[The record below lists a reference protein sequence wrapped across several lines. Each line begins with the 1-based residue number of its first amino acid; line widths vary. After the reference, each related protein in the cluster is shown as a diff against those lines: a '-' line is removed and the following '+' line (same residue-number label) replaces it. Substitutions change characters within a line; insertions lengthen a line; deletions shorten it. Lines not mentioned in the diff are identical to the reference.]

1 MSILPEELQSFEY
14 YKGLTPMY
22 LQNVHGFLD
31 QIKIW
36 FNLCMLK
43 SNILTC
49 GTDIRCGAVAVSS
62 RTDSIV
68 SVIDEIFAFLDIF
81 NTSGQ
86 HLSESA
92 DILDKLAALFGV
104 SRQFSVTIEDE
115 KKQLNLSDNDL
126 LILIKCQVIKNFF
139 NGTYEHLMRC
149 FEIVNL
155 PIMPLTDTQP
165 AHCKM
170 YMLLQ
175 DENEVSQNVK
185 DMFLSGMLSVESMGI
200 YYTYAI
206 QIAQNIAIFDSLSST
221 AVFDVGQFII

>member
-1 MSILPEELQSFEY
+1 MKAILFCAPEDIRYEEVLIQEPNE
-14 YKGLTPMY
+14 GEVL
-22 LQNVHGFLD
+22 L
-31 QIKIW
+31 KI
-36 FNLCMLK
+36 MAA
-43 SNILTC
+43 LTC
-49 GTDIRCGAVAVSS
+49 GTDVRCGAVVVGS
-62 RTDSIV
+62 RTESIV
-68 SVIDEIFAFLDIF
+68 SVIDKIFAFLDIF

-92 DILDKLAALFGV
+92 DILDKLASLFGV

-155 PIMPLTDTQP
+155 PVMPLTDTQP

>member
-14 YKGLTPMY
+14 YRGLTPMY
-22 LQNVHGFLD
+22 LQDVHGFLE
-31 QIKIW
+31 QVKIW
-36 FNLCMLK
+36 FNSTMQK
-43 SNILTC
+43 SSILTC
-49 GTDIRCGAVAVSS
+49 GTDVPCGVEADS
-62 RTDSIV
+62 RTESIV
-68 SVIDEIFAFLDIF
+68 SVIDKTFAFLDIF

-92 DILDKLAALFGV
+92 DILDKLASLFGV
-104 SRQFSVTIEDE
+104 SRQFSVTIENE

-139 NGTYEHLMRC
+139 NGTHEHLMRC

-155 PIMPLTDTQP
+155 PVMPLTDTQP

-221 AVFDVGQFII
+221 AVFGVGQFII

>member
-14 YKGLTPMY
+14 YRGLTPMY
-22 LQNVHGFLD
+22 LQDVHGFLE
-31 QIKIW
+31 QVKIW
-36 FNLCMLK
+36 FNSTMQK
-43 SNILTC
+43 SSILTC
-49 GTDIRCGAVAVSS
+49 GTDVPCGVEADS
-62 RTDSIV
+62 RTESIV
-68 SVIDEIFAFLDIF
+68 SVIDKTFAFLDIF

-92 DILDKLAALFGV
+92 DILDKLASLFGV

-139 NGTYEHLMRC
+139 NGTHEHLMRC

-155 PIMPLTDTQP
+155 PVMPLTDTQP

-206 QIAQNIAIFDSLSST
+206 QIAQNIAIFDSLSLT

>member
-14 YKGLTPMY
+14 YRGLTPMY
-22 LQNVHGFLD
+22 LQDVHGFLE
-31 QIKIW
+31 QVKIW
-36 FNLCMLK
+36 FNSTMQK
-43 SNILTC
+43 SSILTC
-49 GTDIRCGAVAVSS
+49 GTDVPCGVKADT
-62 RTDSIV
+62 RTESIV
-68 SVIDEIFAFLDIF
+68 SVIDKTFAFLDIF

-92 DILDKLAALFGV
+92 DILDKLASLFGV
-104 SRQFSVTIEDE
+104 SRQFSVTIENE

-139 NGTYEHLMRC
+139 NGTHEHLMRC

-155 PIMPLTDTQP
+155 PVMPLTDTQP

-206 QIAQNIAIFDSLSST
+206 QIAQNIAIFDSLSLT

>member
-22 LQNVHGFLD
+22 LQDVHGFLE
-31 QIKIW
+31 QVKIW
-36 FNLCMLK
+36 FNSTMQK
-43 SNILTC
+43 STVLTC
-49 GTDIRCGAVAVSS
+49 GTDVPCGVEADS
-62 RTDSIV
+62 RTESIV
-68 SVIDEIFAFLDIF
+68 SVIDKTFAFLDIF

-92 DILDKLAALFGV
+92 DILDKLASLFGV

-126 LILIKCQVIKNFF
+126 LILIKCQIIKNFF
-139 NGTYEHLMRC
+139 NGTHEHLMRC

-155 PIMPLTDTQP
+155 PVMPLTDTQP

-185 DMFLSGMLSVESMGI
+185 DMFLSGMLSVESMSI

>member
-14 YKGLTPMY
+14 YKSLTPMY
-22 LQNVHGFLD
+22 LQNVHGFLE

-36 FNLCMLK
+36 FDLSTQKLDV
-43 SNILTC
+43 LTC
-49 GTDIRCGAVAVSS
+49 GINVRCGAVVVSS
-62 RTDSIV
+62 RTNSIV
-68 SVIDEIFAFLDIF
+68 SVIDEIFGFLDIF

-86 HLSESA
+86 HLSEST
-92 DILDKLAALFGV
+92 DILNKLASLFGV
-104 SRQFSVTIEDE
+104 RRQFSVTIENE

-139 NGTYEHLMRC
+139 NGTHEHLMRC

-155 PIMPLTDTQP
+155 PVMALTDTQP

-175 DENEVSQNVK
+175 DENEVSQDVK

>member
-22 LQNVHGFLD
+22 LQDVHGFLD
-31 QIKIW
+31 QVKIW
-36 FNLCMLK
+36 FNLCMQK
-43 SNILTC
+43 ASILTC
-49 GTDIRCGAVAVSS
+49 GTDVRCGAVTVGS

-68 SVIDEIFAFLDIF
+68 SVIDKTFAFLDIF

-86 HLSESA
+86 HLSESS
-92 DILDKLAALFGV
+92 DILDKLASLFGV
-104 SRQFSVTIEDE
+104 SRQFSVTIENE

-155 PIMPLTDTQP
+155 PVMPLTDTQP

-221 AVFDVGQFII
+221 AVFDIGQFII

>member
-14 YKGLTPMY
+14 YRGLTPMY
-22 LQNVHGFLD
+22 LQDVHGFLE
-31 QIKIW
+31 QVKIW
-36 FNLCMLK
+36 FNSTMQK
-43 SNILTC
+43 SSILTC
-49 GTDIRCGAVAVSS
+49 GTDVPCGVEADS
-62 RTDSIV
+62 RTESIV
-68 SVIDEIFAFLDIF
+68 SVIDKTFAFLDIF

-92 DILDKLAALFGV
+92 DILDKLASLFGV
-104 SRQFSVTIEDE
+104 SRQFSVTIENE

-126 LILIKCQVIKNFF
+126 LILIKCQIIKNFF
-139 NGTYEHLMRC
+139 NGTHEHLMRC

-155 PIMPLTDTQP
+155 PVMPLTDTQP

-221 AVFDVGQFII
+221 AVFGVGQFII

>member
-14 YKGLTPMY
+14 YRGLTPMY
-22 LQNVHGFLD
+22 LQDVHGFLE
-31 QIKIW
+31 QVKIW
-36 FNLCMLK
+36 FNSTMQK
-43 SNILTC
+43 SSILTC
-49 GTDIRCGAVAVSS
+49 GTDVPCGVEADT
-62 RTDSIV
+62 RTESIV
-68 SVIDEIFAFLDIF
+68 SVIDKTFAFLDIF

-92 DILDKLAALFGV
+92 DILDKLASLFGV

-126 LILIKCQVIKNFF
+126 LILIKCQIIKNFF
-139 NGTYEHLMRC
+139 NGTHEHLMRC

-155 PIMPLTDTQP
+155 PVMPLTDTQP

-221 AVFDVGQFII
+221 AVFGVGQFII

>member
-14 YKGLTPMY
+14 YKSLTPMY
-22 LQNVHGFLD
+22 LQNVHGFLE

-36 FNLCMLK
+36 FDLSMQK
-43 SNILTC
+43 SKVLTC
-49 GTDIRCGAVAVSS
+49 GINVRCGTTVVSS

-68 SVIDEIFAFLDIF
+68 SVIDAIFAFLDIF

-86 HLSESA
+86 HLSEST
-92 DILDKLAALFGV
+92 DILDKLASLFGV
-104 SRQFSVTIEDE
+104 SRQFSVTIENE

-155 PIMPLTDTQP
+155 PVMPLTDTQP

-185 DMFLSGMLSVESMGI
+185 DMFLSGMLSVESMGV

-221 AVFDVGQFII
+221 AAFDVGQFII